1 MISFIKKNLKEI
13 KNQIKEF
20 NQKILLLLANGF
32 EILEAS
38 VFIDVMG
45 WNLEEGD
52 NSTKLFSCGLRKEVN
67 SSFNQ
72 KFTVNYLVNEVDI
85 DLFDALV
92 IPGGFKNYGYY
103 EDAYNIEFLKII
115 REFNSQNKIIA
126 SVCVGALP
134 LVKSGILKNINATT
148 YNQTEYRQILK
159 NNGVVVSN
167 EEIVI
172 DDNLITSNGPSTSV
186 EVAFMLL
193 ERLTSKGNTL
203 QVRKLMGF

>member
-1 MISFIKKNLKEI
+1 MKQK
-13 KNQIKEF
+13 
-20 NQKILLLLANGF
+20 KILLLLANGF

-38 VFIDVMG
+38 AFIDVMG

-52 NSTKLFSCGLRKEVN
+52 NSTKLYSCGLRKEVN

-72 KFTVNYLVNEVDI
+72 KFVVNYLVNEVDI
-85 DLFDALV
+85 DSFDALV

-134 LVKSGILKNINATT
+134 LSKSGILKNKNATT

-159 NNGVVVSN
+159 NNGVVISN

-172 DDNLITSNGPSTSV
+172 NDNLITSNGPSTAV
-186 EVAFMLL
+186 EVAFKLL
-193 ERLTSKGNTL
+193 ERLTSKENTL
-203 QVRKLMGF
+203 QVRKLMGY

>member
-1 MISFIKKNLKEI
+1 MKE
-13 KNQIKEF
+13 
-20 NQKILLLLANGF
+20 QKILLLLANGF

-38 VFIDVMG
+38 AFIDVMG

-52 NSTKLFSCGLRKEVN
+52 NSTKLYSCGLKKEVN

-72 KFTVNYLVNEVDI
+72 KFVVNYLVNEVDI
-85 DLFDALV
+85 DSFHALV

-134 LVKSGILKNINATT
+134 LVKSGILKNKNATT
-148 YNQTEYRQILK
+148 YYQTEYRQILK

-167 EEIVI
+167 EQIEI
-172 DDNLITSNGPSTSV
+172 DDNLITSNGPSTAV
-186 EVAFMLL
+186 EVAFILL
-193 ERLTSKGNTL
+193 KRLTSKENTL
-203 QVRKLMGF
+203 LVRKLMGF

>member
-1 MISFIKKNLKEI
+1 M
-13 KNQIKEF
+13 
-20 NQKILLLLANGF
+20 ANGF

-38 VFIDVMG
+38 AFIDVMG

-52 NSTKLFSCGLRKEVN
+52 NSTKLYSCGLRKEVN

-72 KFTVNYLVNEVDI
+72 KFVVNYLVNEVDI
-85 DLFDALV
+85 DSFHALV

-103 EDAYNIEFLKII
+103 EDAFNIEFLKII
-115 REFNSQNKIIA
+115 REFRSRNKIIA

-134 LVKSGILKNINATT
+134 LAKSGILKNKNATT

-167 EEIVI
+167 EQIVI
-172 DDNLITSNGPSTSV
+172 DDNLITSNGPSTAI
-186 EVAFMLL
+186 EVAFILL
-193 ERLTSKGNTL
+193 ERLTSIENTL

>member
-1 MISFIKKNLKEI
+1 MK
-13 KNQIKEF
+13 Q
-20 NQKILLLLANGF
+20 QKILLLLANGF

-38 VFIDVMG
+38 AFIDVMG

-52 NSTKLFSCGLRKEVN
+52 NSTKLYSCGLRKEVN

-72 KFTVNYLVNEVDI
+72 KFVVNYLVNEVDI
-85 DLFDALV
+85 DSFNTLV

-115 REFNSQNKIIA
+115 REFRSQNKIIA

-134 LVKSGILKNINATT
+134 LAKSGILKNKNATT

-167 EEIVI
+167 EQIEI
-172 DDNLITSNGPSTSV
+172 DDNLITSNGPSTAV
-186 EVAFMLL
+186 EVAFILL
-193 ERLTSKGNTL
+193 KRLTSKENTL

>member
-1 MISFIKKNLKEI
+1 MKH
-13 KNQIKEF
+13 
-20 NQKILLLLANGF
+20 QKILLLLANGF

-38 VFIDVMG
+38 AFIDIMG

-72 KFTVNYLVNEVDI
+72 KFIVNYLVNEVDI
-85 DLFDALV
+85 DSFDALV

-134 LVKSGILKNINATT
+134 LAKSGILKNKNATT

-159 NNGVVVSN
+159 NNGVVISN
-167 EEIVI
+167 EQIEI
-172 DDNLITSNGPSTSV
+172 DDNLITSNGPSTAV
-186 EVAFMLL
+186 EVAFKLL
-193 ERLTSKGNTL
+193 GRLTSKENTL
-203 QVRKLMGF
+203 QVRKLMGY

>member
-1 MISFIKKNLKEI
+1 MK
-13 KNQIKEF
+13 Q
-20 NQKILLLLANGF
+20 QKILLLLANGF

-38 VFIDVMG
+38 AFIDVMG

-52 NSTKLFSCGLRKEVN
+52 NSTKLYSCGLRKEVN

-72 KFTVNYLVNEVDI
+72 KFVVNYLVKGVDI
-85 DLFDALV
+85 DSFHALV

-103 EDAYNIEFLKII
+103 EDAFNIEFLKII
-115 REFNSQNKIIA
+115 REFRSRNKIIA

-134 LVKSGILKNINATT
+134 LAKSGILKNKNATT

-159 NNGVVVSN
+159 NNGVVVSHLQ
-167 EEIVI
+167 IVI
-172 DDNLITSNGPSTSV
+172 DDNLITSNGPSTAI
-186 EVAFMLL
+186 EVAFILL
-193 ERLTSKGNTL
+193 KRLTSKENTL

>member
-1 MISFIKKNLKEI
+1 MKE
-13 KNQIKEF
+13 
-20 NQKILLLLANGF
+20 ILLLLANGF

-38 VFIDVMG
+38 AFVDVVG

-72 KFTVNYLVNEVDI
+72 KFIVNYLVNEVDI
-85 DLFDALV
+85 DSFDALV

-134 LVKSGILKNINATT
+134 LAKSGILKNKNATT

-167 EEIVI
+167 DEIVI
-172 DDNLITSNGPSTSV
+172 DDNLITSNSPSTAV
-186 EVAFMLL
+186 EVAFILL
-193 ERLTSKGNTL
+193 ERLTSNENTL

>member
-1 MISFIKKNLKEI
+1 LKQ
-13 KNQIKEF
+13 K
-20 NQKILLLLANGF
+20 KILLLLANGF

-38 VFIDVMG
+38 AFIDVMG

-52 NSTKLFSCGLRKEVN
+52 NSTKLYSCGLRKEVN

-72 KFTVNYLVNEVDI
+72 KFVVNYLVNEVDI
-85 DLFDALV
+85 DSFNTLV

-115 REFNSQNKIIA
+115 REFRSQNKIIA

-134 LVKSGILKNINATT
+134 LAKSGILKNKNATT

-167 EEIVI
+167 EQIVI
-172 DDNLITSNGPSTSV
+172 DDNLITSNGPSTAI
-186 EVAFMLL
+186 EVAFILL
-193 ERLTSKGNTL
+193 KRLTSNENTL

>member
-1 MISFIKKNLKEI
+1 MKH
-13 KNQIKEF
+13 
-20 NQKILLLLANGF
+20 QKILLLLANGF

-38 VFIDVMG
+38 AFVDVMG

-134 LVKSGILKNINATT
+134 LVKSGILKNKNATT

-172 DDNLITSNGPSTSV
+172 DDNLITSNGPSTAV